1 MRKKLVTF
9 KNIMLRSHLS
19 PRSISKVLNF
29 LRAQGWIS
37 EKKCGEFK
45 VLVFN
50 WDLIPIEIQKQALV
64 KDPISYIAEK
74 ISKHNEAAKFLIQL
88 RSLYEEYGDER
99 IYNTEFSHLT
109 FSRFIERYQYKI
121 LHLIQKGVKGQILT
135 ENEAALVY
143 TILTFSESKN
153 TFLPC
158 IWKQR
163 FENLVGL
170 DGKIYINSHI
180 VTKEWEEIQKKFMA
194 QKRKP
199 YMQV

>member
-29 LRAQGWIS
+29 LRTQGWII
-37 EKKCGEFK
+37 ERRCGEFK

-64 KDPISYIAEK
+64 KDPISNIAIK
-74 ISKHNEAAKFLIQL
+74 ISKHSEATSFLIEL
-88 RSLYEEYGDER
+88 RNIYDKYGDER
-99 IYNTEFSHLT
+99 MYNTEFSHLT
-109 FSRFIERYQYKI
+109 FSRFIEKFQYKI
-121 LHLIQKGVKGQILT
+121 LHLIQKAIKGEVLT

-143 TILTFSESKN
+143 TIFAFAQSKN

-158 IWKQR
+158 IWKER
-163 FENLVGL
+163 FESLQGL
-170 DGKIYINSHI
+170 DGRIYTNSYI
-180 VTKEWEEIQKKFMA
+180 VTKEWEEKWKKESWPQK
-194 QKRKP
+194 
-199 YMQV
+199 